1 MIQCCF
7 ISFYLIRISREISIL
22 FIISDT
28 NFWFHLSF
36 QLFLCLL
43 MNQHKLL
50 SLLIPISCFHLV
62 YFVFLFLISEV
73 ILCSFVWVFVCVFFF
88 KIKDIYSYI
97 IFYKLYLH
105 LIRFDY
111 EILALLLHFEKI
123 CFLKYDFPFG

>member
-1 MIQCCF
+1 
-7 ISFYLIRISREISIL
+7 
-22 FIISDT
+22 
-28 NFWFHLSF
+28 
-36 QLFLCLL
+36 